1 MCVLV
6 MSYMFMLPVST
17 TADEDVYHWNTE
29 ETKIIS
35 NSEWIQATQKAMQHK
50 QAFEKTQMEK
60 EQMQIIQIN
69 YEKQR
74 HEEWRIIV
82 ADHNASRLDNT
93 DQ

>member
-1 MCVLV
+1 
-6 MSYMFMLPVST
+6 
-17 TADEDVYHWNTE
+17 
-29 ETKIIS
+29 
-35 NSEWIQATQKAMQHK
+35 
-50 QAFEKTQMEK
+50 MEK